1 MNYNLIEELI
11 KSVREE
17 TYYLEFQQAY
27 VTLMKNKE
35 VSSLMQTYGRLNE
48 ELTERE
54 RFGAYIDNTQLK
66 KDILKIRKELVHIP
80 DFQDYQEKLSIL
92 NKELD
97 ALSEIIFHNIS
108 EELEIGRMGKIY
120 ARHRRKV

>member
-1 MNYNLIEELI
+1 MNSNLIEELI

-35 VSSLMQTYGRLNE
+35 VSSLMQTYERLNE

-66 KDILKIRKELVHIP
+66 NDILKIRK
-80 DFQDYQEKLSIL
+80 
-92 NKELD
+92 
-97 ALSEIIFHNIS
+97 
-108 EELEIGRMGKIY
+108 GKI
-120 ARHRRKV
+120 R